1 MNAEKLQSLTDALEY
16 IEENLS
22 GDISQEDCARS
33 ACCSLSGLQK
43 MFRYIFHRSV
53 GEYVTAR
60 RLTKAAQDLQKGELS
75 VLEIAIKYGYGSA
88 EAFTRAFSRLWGMTP
103 TAYRREWSFSG
114 ICPKL
119 DFPRHTLYEGV
130 LIMTNRFDISELYDY
145 IRGKK
150 GTYMLSFDI
159 SHLTP
164 INRDHGS
171 EAGDKVIL
179 EGLRRIDAECA
190 EGMLMFRIG
199 GDEFTLVTGLSDK
212 AEVEKL
218 AEKILSRNG
227 EPINHNG
234 VDIPVS
240 MRAGAVLITGRPTY
254 SELFVK
260 LTAAPPL
267 EPGKLVFIDE

>member
-1 MNAEKLQSLTDALEY
+1 
-16 IEENLS
+16 
-22 GDISQEDCARS
+22 
-33 ACCSLSGLQK
+33 
-43 MFRYIFHRSV
+43 
-53 GEYVTAR
+53 
-60 RLTKAAQDLQKGELS
+60 
-75 VLEIAIKYGYGSA
+75 
-88 EAFTRAFSRLWGMTP
+88 
-103 TAYRREWSFSG
+103 
-114 ICPKL
+114 
-119 DFPRHTLYEGV
+119 
-130 LIMTNRFDISELYDY
+130 MTNRFDISELYDY

-164 INRDHGS
+164 INSNYGS

-227 EPINHNG
+227 EPVNHNG

-240 MRAGAVLITGRPTY
+240 LRAGAVLITGRPTY